1 MNEIIKIIKKRR
13 NTKNFVDKDVA
24 KKDIETLLDAAIW
37 APNHRDTQPW
47 RFVVIEKESP
57 LRDKISEGI
66 ISVKEHS
73 SGKRQ
78 TNEQIESIVKHVQ
91 SRPVLIFVFSLIDS
105 NPVITEENYGAVCCA
120 IQNISLAA
128 TSMDLAVGWS
138 TGKIAQIQNL
148 PEMFELKEELKV
160 VGVLTIG
167 YPSSQ
172 QSKQRKD
179 FNENTSWL

>member
-1 MNEIIKIIKKRR
+1 MNEIIQIIKERR
-13 NTKNFVDKDVA
+13 NTKNFVDKDVS
-24 KKDIETLLDAAIW
+24 KIDIETLLDAAIW

-47 RFVVIEKESP
+47 RFVVIDKESP

-66 ISVKEHS
+66 ISVKELS
-73 SGKRQ
+73 SEKKQ
-78 TNEQIESIVKHVQ
+78 TDEQIESIVKYVQ

-105 NPVITEENYGAVCCA
+105 NPLSTEENYGAVCCA

-148 PEMFELKEELKV
+148 PEMFDLKDELKV
-160 VGVLTIG
+160 AGVLTIG
-167 YPSSQ
+167 YPTSQ
-172 QSKQRKD
+172 QSKQRTD
-179 FNENTSWL
+179 FNEITSWL

>member
-1 MNEIIKIIKKRR
+1 MNEIIQIIKERR
-13 NTKNFVDKDVA
+13 NTKNFVDKDVS
-24 KKDIETLLDAAIW
+24 KTDIETLLDAAIW

-78 TNEQIESIVKHVQ
+78 TDEQIESIVKYVQ

-105 NPVITEENYGAVCCA
+105 NPIITEENYGAVCCA

-148 PEMFELKEELKV
+148 TEMFELKEELKV

-172 QSKQRKD
+172 QSKQRTD
-179 FNENTSWL
+179 FNEITSWL